1 MGAPVV
7 PAPAY
12 RGDEVETRDARA
24 HPYDPY
30 ATVPVDATYKEEKLP
45 PQPLKKAVQILTQQS
60 KISQDTP
67 EVAADATYK
76 GDRKARGYTLPQ
88 APPSA
93 PVVPAPAYKI
103 KAPAAAAEPYKVHE
117 EVKKARQYPYAPAT
131 VAVAAPAAPAYKKK
145 APAAAA
151 EPYKVPE
158 TQRNARAI
166 PSAPAPAVAA
176 APAAPLFKNKALAA
190 AAEPY

>member
-103 KAPAAAAEPYKVHE
+103 KAPAAAAEPYKV
-117 EVKKARQYPYAPAT
+117 
-131 VAVAAPAAPAYKKK
+131 
-145 APAAAA
+145 
-151 EPYKVPE
+151 PE

>member
-1 MGAPVV
+1 MGAVARFILFNNYTNNNIFKMIRNIHIAIFVLLPFLSWPVPGANGFKIKAPAAGVYYPQGPRPSAPVV

-117 EVKKARQYPYAPAT
+117 EVKKARQ
-131 VAVAAPAAPAYKKK
+131 
-145 APAAAA
+145 
-151 EPYKVPE
+151 
-158 TQRNARAI
+158 
-166 PSAPAPAVAA
+166 
-176 APAAPLFKNKALAA
+176 
-190 AAEPY
+190 